1 MVQGLRCA
9 VVRRVMNV
17 LMMYVPGQDDEARML
32 RRTLMRYLNLSLIL
46 VLRSI
51 SKAVKRRF
59 PTKDHLI
66 EAGGCTH
73 SCRLATRRRVVL
85 TVEWYRTLEGSY
97 GVLFECSIATVYFAI
112 GIEKCMHQLTFG
124 ECLHH

>member
-1 MVQGLRCA
+1 
-9 VVRRVMNV
+9 MNV
-17 LMMYVPGQDDEARML
+17 LMMYVPGQDDDSRML

-66 EAGGCTH
+66 EAGKCTH
-73 SCRLATRRRVVL
+73 CIRTQYNTAFGRP
-85 TVEWYRTLEGSY
+85 YR
-97 GVLFECSIATVYFAI
+97 
-112 GIEKCMHQLTFG
+112 IEAG
-124 ECLHH
+124 